1 MDSEVLGKELYSS
14 ANNTYIQISAHN
26 KIGFGFNGWYDAD
39 GNLVSTSTSYTYKV
53 QEGVVNEY
61 YAYFEPVGYN
71 LVIDNTVT
79 GNFGDTTKYFA
90 VNLHFSNLRENKVY
104 MITGLTTDIITL
116 DNMKIT
122 NPNKIKADSSG
133 EANVTVYMKHN
144 DLATFIYLPEN
155 CIYSV
160 DVLDYSNEG
169 YTIIGEVYSQVLVE
183 ESNIN
188 LIYNSE
194 ISPPMGVNIETK
206 YWNYMLNL
214 GLLLF
219 IIMEVYKAF
228 KRNEG
233 DIDE

>member
-1 MDSEVLGKELYSS
+1 M
-14 ANNTYIQISAHN
+14 
-26 KIGFGFNGWYDAD
+26 F
-39 GNLVSTSTSYTYKV
+39 
-53 QEGVVNEY
+53 
-61 YAYFEPVGYN
+61 
-71 LVIDNTVT
+71 
-79 GNFGDTTKYFA
+79 
-90 VNLHFSNLRENKVY
+90 LH
-104 MITGLTTDIITL
+104 
-116 DNMKIT
+116 
-122 NPNKIKADSSG
+122 KIKADSSG

-194 ISPPMGVNIETK
+194 ISPPMGVYIETK
-206 YWNYMLNL
+206 YWNYMLDL